1 MSPSKFAATVTAALA
16 AAIAVAA
23 PASADNEFGIPGGG
37 DYPAPAPP
45 APGVPAPVDPGAP
58 APAPV
63 MHHIRYTVTTD
74 EPFFAHIYYREVDPP
89 SWSDYSHNPDEFS
102 PRADTDLGPNQPW
115 VFETNLV
122 DPTMWAMVVAQTG
135 DGPEFPSPAF
145 HCTLAVDG
153 AVVVTNSGPRGA
165 LCSLRKW

>member
-1 MSPSKFAATVTAALA
+1 MSPSRFATTVTAALA

-45 APGVPAPVDPGAP
+45 APGAPAPADPAAP

-74 EPFFAHIYYREVDPP
+74 EPFFARIYYREVDPP
-89 SWSDYSHNPDEFS
+89 SWSDYSHNPYEFS
-102 PRADTDLGPNQPW
+102 PRADADIGPNQPW
-115 VFETNLV
+115 VFETNLA
-122 DPTMWAMVVAQTG
+122 DPMMWAMVVAQSG

-145 HCTLAVDG
+145 HCTLAIDG
-153 AVVVTNSGPRGA
+153 TVVVTNSGPRGA